1 MVLTNTYHINII
13 AFDMKQTQ
21 PIGTPSNPNVCG
33 TIKPNV
39 KQSDET
45 IKMPKSKI
53 PTTNGTPRN
62 AEITSQKETTN
73 QKLERLQKQE
83 QSTIQNFRENLKKK
97 LSDPNQNQELDNATY
112 EHESIKSIKELLEK
126 VKEHL
131 TEQQNLLNGNG
142 TVYKTQLTNI
152 ENKLRQIKNYQKHPL
167 ELAYQI
173 ECYVLQEIAIEDIK
187 PNENESQALKDVKKL
202 QSQAQQQLSN
212 CPDPTYNI
220 KILCS
225 FNSQIN
231 DAQKQI
237 ETARQYV
244 AEQQLKT
251 KPSKKEILLEDIKNQ
266 FNQTKEA
273 EQKNNTNEKKQKEH
287 LFTINYIKKQTQEL
301 KEQLKNLISIKA
313 LFAVA
318 QDTYDTQFNNHKE
331 YYSQDNITVRKKI
344 IDDLEK
350 KQNDL
355 QNICNDIQKTN
366 TFQKQDEEDNFIF
379 GNQKI
384 NANKSKILWYTFNK
398 DNITNLAN
406 NLKEIDT
413 ESIQKNQ
420 KILNATALN
429 NVRKT
434 IEKHRI
440 NINYLD
446 NLISSLLKQ
455 YDNLREIAQDM
466 QGKASEKG
474 IWTHTKEYDEE
485 TKRLINDFLSENK
498 SSKEMKETML
508 NMLNEC
514 KEQHRKILAPT
525 EEETEEQTRQYE
537 IRMQNMTN
545 IANQFKKQ

>member
-1 MVLTNTYHINII
+1 
-13 AFDMKQTQ
+13 MKQTQ

-45 IKMPKSKI
+45 IKIPNSKI
-53 PTTNGTPRN
+53 PNTNGTPRN
-62 AEITSQKETTN
+62 AEITSQKETIKK
-73 QKLERLQKQE
+73 KLAKLQEEE

-97 LSDPNQNQELDNATY
+97 LGDPNQNQKLDNAAY
-112 EHESIKSIKELLEK
+112 ERESIESITKLLNK
-126 VKEHL
+126 LKEHL
-131 TEQQNLLNGNG
+131 TEQKNLLN
-142 TVYKTQLTNI
+142 KTTRKSQLTKI
-152 ENKLRQIKNYQKHPL
+152 EKKLQQIENYQKHPL
-167 ELAYQI
+167 ELAYEI
-173 ECYVLQEIAIEDIK
+173 ECYVLQEIAIENIK
-187 PNENESQALKDVKKL
+187 PNENESQPLEDVKNL

-212 CPDPTYNI
+212 CPNPIYNS
-220 KILCS
+220 KILYS
-225 FNSQIN
+225 LKTQIN

-237 ETARQYV
+237 ETARKYIND
-244 AEQQLKT
+244 QQLKT
-251 KPSKKEILLEDIKNQ
+251 KDDLLDDIKNQ
-266 FNQTKEA
+266 FNQTKEWN
-273 EQKNNTNEKKQKEH
+273 QKNNKKKKKQKEH

-318 QDTYDTQFNNHKE
+318 QDTHNTQVNNHRE
-331 YYSQDNITVRKKI
+331 YYSQKNITVRKNI

-355 QNICNDIQKTN
+355 QDIYNDIQETD
-366 TFQKQDEEDNFIF
+366 TFQKQNEEDNFLF

-384 NANKSKILWYTFNK
+384 NANKSEILWYTLNK
-398 DNITNLAN
+398 ENITNLAN
-406 NLKEIDT
+406 KLKEIDTESIDT

-429 NVRKT
+429 NVTT
-434 IEKHRI
+434 IIADYSKKIKE
-440 NINYLD
+440 LD

-466 QGKASEKG
+466 QRKATEKG
-474 IWTHTKEYDEE
+474 TWDHTKEYDEK
-485 TKRLINDFLSENK
+485 TNGLINDFLSENK

-545 IANQFKKQ
+545 MANQFKKQ